1 VPKDR
6 FRADED
12 GLPGAW
18 RGALDAGDADRLAR
32 LEERLADEAQ
42 RSQIYPPRSLR
53 YRALA
58 LVPPES
64 VRVVI
69 VGQDPYHRPGQAMGL
84 AFSVPAGE
92 RLPPSLRNVYRELRS
107 DLGIAIAS
115 HGDLTSWTAEGV
127 LLLNTALTVE
137 QGKPG
142 SHASY
147 GWQDFTGAILR
158 HVARASAPTVFLLW
172 GRHAQ
177 SSFKSVDARGHLV
190 LAAGH
195 PSPYSAHLFLGCRHF
210 SQANA
215 FLGKQGRGV
224 VRWELA
230 DPGRPCT
237 HGHGVV

>member
-1 VPKDR
+1 MGKDSSG
-6 FRADED
+6 ADEA

-18 RGALDAGDADRLAR
+18 RGALDSGETERLAR
-32 LEERLADEAQ
+32 LEERLASEA
-42 RSQIYPPRSLR
+42 RRARIYPPHDLR
-53 YRALA
+53 YRALE
-58 LVPPES
+58 LVAPDR

-69 VGQDPYHRPGQAMGL
+69 LGQDPYHRPGQAMGL

-92 RLPPSLRNVYRELRS
+92 RLPPSLRNIYRELRA
-107 DLGIAIAS
+107 DLGIAVAS
-115 HGDLTSWTAEGV
+115 HGDLSAWAAEGV
-127 LLLNTALTVE
+127 LLLNTVLTVE
-137 QGKPG
+137 EAKPG
-142 SHASY
+142 SHVKY

-158 HVARASAPTVFLLW
+158 RVADASAPTVFLLW

-177 SSFKSVDARGHLV
+177 SSLKSVDTKGHLV

-215 FLGKQGRGV
+215 FLVRHGRGA

-230 DPGRPCT
+230 GPGPEIPPGR
-237 HGHGVV
+237 